1 MNAKN
6 TPADNQVPAKFGPLL
21 RLVRPRQWVKNAF
34 VLAPLLFSG
43 RFTEPAAIVAALLAT
58 FLFCLAASSVYIIND
73 ILDREA
79 DRQHPTKCK
88 RPLASGTVSLP
99 DALVLLVVLYGLILL
114 GGLMAP
120 RVVLVIIGY
129 LVLNLAYATRLK
141 HMAVIDIFTV
151 AAGFVLRVWA
161 GALALQVPV
170 SSWMLITTFS
180 LALYLTAVKRRQELV
195 SSGSDCRQVLQ
206 KYSLEL
212 IERYA
217 QLSAA
222 AALLLYCIFVM
233 SARPQLVISI
243 PLVMFGLF
251 RYWYLVDG
259 GDGESPTEAVLG
271 DLPLLLTVALWALA
285 CGYELW
291 PPGL

>member
-6 TPADNQVPAKFGPLL
+6 TPADNQVLAKFGPLL

-58 FLFCLAASSVYIIND
+58 LLFCLAASSVYIIND

-114 GGLMAP
+114 GGLIVP

-217 QLSAA
+217 QLSAT

-271 DLPLLLTVALWALA
+271 DLPLLLTVALWTLA

-291 PPGL
+291 PAGL